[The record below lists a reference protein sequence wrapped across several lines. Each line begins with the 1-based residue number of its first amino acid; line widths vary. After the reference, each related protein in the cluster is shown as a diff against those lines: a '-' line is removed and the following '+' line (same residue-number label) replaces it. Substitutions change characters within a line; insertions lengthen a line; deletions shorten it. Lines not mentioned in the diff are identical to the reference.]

1 MPSSWEPSERYD
13 EWDGCRFCLHWR
25 GGKCITYPNR
35 IPLMLISGQSDH
47 MVPRPAQ
54 VGSTLFEP
62 IDFEEWRRTGRRVPA
77 ASPTKRPVEAHP

>member
-47 MVPRPAQ
+47 MVPRPA
-54 VGSTLFEP
+54 
-62 IDFEEWRRTGRRVPA
+62 
-77 ASPTKRPVEAHP
+77 